1 MNPVID
7 AARLIQL
14 AIAPVFLLTGV
25 SALLGVL
32 SSRLGRTIDRAR
44 VLENLLETTEGER
57 LERMQLELSY
67 AARRAKLIYRAVAL
81 GVFTALLICAVIAIL
96 FISAFTHVDVGLV
109 VAALFIAAMASLIT
123 SLLLFLREVFLATR
137 ILKIGPH

>member
-1 MNPVID
+1 VNQVVD

-44 VLENLLETTEGER
+44 VLENLLETSEGAR
-57 LERMQLELSY
+57 LERMHLELSFL
-67 AARRAKLIYRAVAL
+67 ARRAKLIYRAVAL
-81 GVFTALLICAVIAIL
+81 GVITALLICTVIAIL

-123 SLLLFLREVFLATR
+123 ALLLFLREVFLATR
-137 ILKIGPH
+137 VLKIGPH